1 MCEGGCVCCLCVCL
15 CEGVKGGWRQGRRRE
30 GVGENREE
38 QEGENENERG
48 REGRNIKRIPING
61 RKIQ

>member
-1 MCEGGCVCCLCVCL
+1 MCVKVGVCAVCVCL

-30 GVGENREE
+30 RVGENREE

-48 REGRNIKRIPING
+48 REGRNLRGFK
-61 RKIQ
+61 